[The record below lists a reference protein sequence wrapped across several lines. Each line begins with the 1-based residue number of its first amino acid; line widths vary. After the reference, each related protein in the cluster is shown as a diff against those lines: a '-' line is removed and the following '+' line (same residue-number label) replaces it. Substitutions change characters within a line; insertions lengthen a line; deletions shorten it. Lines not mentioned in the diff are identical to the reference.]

1 MLSAV
6 ERNLPRLDRYLETG
20 LGIRDV
26 GKRDALIT
34 TAMLPFVEHE
44 SADESALDEAAL
56 FGALRRAACVDGLAT
71 PTPAMPRS
79 GPASLR
85 TAIRVTTDEVRKAAD
100 RQAFDP
106 SGGTA
111 ATDLAASVAVAVII
125 APVWYVDAELSLRLS
140 RAEALCSAAIA
151 ATSPSATK
159 PLAQDELAAQADEV
173 AQAYGKLWESLPAA
187 TTEARI
193 LWELDLGVPDIA
205 RVLGLAQA
213 AVDTALLQ
221 ILTAN
226 RIFDILVGRE
236 SEWRVENGGGDRS
249 RDRMLRGML

>member
-26 GKRDALIT
+26 ARRDALIT

-44 SADESALDEAAL
+44 SADGSPVDEAAL
-56 FGALRRAACVDGLAT
+56 FGALRRSACVDELAT
-71 PTPAMPRS
+71 PIPAVPRS
-79 GPASLR
+79 GSASLR
-85 TAIRVTTDEVRKAAD
+85 TAIRVTTDEVRKATERHAL
-100 RQAFDP
+100 AP
-106 SGGTA
+106 SGGPA
-111 ATDLAASVAVAVII
+111 ATDLAASVAVAII
-125 APVWYVDAELSLRLS
+125 VAPVWYVDAELSLRLS

-159 PLAQDELAAQADEV
+159 PLPQDELAAQADEV
-173 AQAYGKLWESLPAA
+173 AQAYGELWKSLPAA
-187 TTEARI
+187 TIEARI

-205 RVLGLAQA
+205 RVLGLAPA

-226 RIFDILVGRE
+226 RIFDILVGRD
-236 SEWRVENGGGDRS
+236 SEWRLEKSGAENS